1 MEVGNKLNPQRSY
14 RKGFALKGLRQ
25 HIIKTNNPSTIG
37 PGELLT
43 VRFPDLKEN
52 QVIIPGT
59 TKLTFNITLA
69 GTDVNRTLVGNLGRN
84 IIRKLVVKLE
94 GNEIISIDDYDILY
108 SYYDCWKTATERRNA
123 VFQGIVETDGQTEN
137 AIKHRINA
145 TDKAN
150 NAKDQTV
157 ASIYDNRFCIPLDFE
172 ILESSLPL
180 YQYGL
185 GSRLTYEL
193 TLTYADYSDVIKA
206 TDPDAT
212 YTISN
217 ISLEFD
223 TIINAS
229 LASQIRTEYMKS
241 SILYD
246 RTLGARIIPLN
257 KSDTSFSVDINSP
270 SKSLKGVLLIFTQE
284 RSATKFA
291 RDTEEFY
298 NPKITKVEITVE
310 GVPNELYAQN
320 MEYRHQYDEIVK
332 HFAEGRLKEAG
343 AIQKDLQLHNV
354 NIASYYTDKYALW
367 LDFRTIDDN
376 RLHGSGRR
384 LENTSEGI
392 RLQITKKAE
401 SAGKL
406 SCYLYIF
413 QDAQINISDAQFL
426 NVLY

>member
-1 MEVGNKLNPQRSY
+1 MEVGNKLNSQRSY
-14 RKGFALKGLRQ
+14 RKGFALKGIRQ

-84 IIRKLVVKLE
+84 IIRKLIVKLE

-123 VFQGIVETDGQTEN
+123 IFQGIVEANGQTEN

-145 TDKAN
+145 GDKAN

-193 TLTYADYSDVIKA
+193 TFSDYGDVIKA
-206 TDPDAT
+206 TEDDAT

-246 RTLGARIIPLN
+246 RIIRARIIPIN

-270 SKSLKGVLLIFTQE
+270 SKSLKGVLLIFTNEKSAVRFE
-284 RSATKFA
+284 RDS
-291 RDTEEFY
+291 ENFY

-320 MEYRHQYDEIVK
+320 MQYYHQYDEIVK

-354 NIASYYTDKYALW
+354 DIASYYTDKYALW

-376 RLHGSGRR
+376 RLHGSGR
-384 LENTSEGI
+384 
-392 RLQITKKAE
+392 
-401 SAGKL
+401 
-406 SCYLYIF
+406 
-413 QDAQINISDAQFL
+413 
-426 NVLY
+426 